1 MPDRKHVG
9 TTGSAPTKRGFHR
22 LSIFL
27 SMDFSVVVLFRH
39 NFRAKQMTCIWSGGP
54 SAEAMRRQAQSYV
67 GRIPG
72 LDLTGVEW
80 VNSDVLLTAVNR
92 PKSRRSPQDVQARD
106 YR

>member
-1 MPDRKHVG
+1 MSDDKQPSRSE
-9 TTGSAPTKRGFHR
+9 TAPTKRGFHR
-22 LSIFL
+22 LSLFL

-39 NFRAKQMTCIWSGGP
+39 NFRANHMTCIWSGGP
-54 SAEAMRRQAQSYV
+54 SADVMRRKAETYV

-80 VNSDVLLTAVNR
+80 INSEVLLTAVNR
-92 PKSRRSPQDVQARD
+92 PKSRRNPQDAQARN

>member
-1 MPDRKHVG
+1 MRRSDR
-9 TTGSAPTKRGFHR
+9 APTKRGFHR

-39 NFRAKQMTCIWSGGP
+39 NFRTNQLTCIWAGGP
-54 SAEAMRRQAQSYV
+54 STDVMRRQAETYV

-72 LDLTGVEW
+72 LDLSGVEW
-80 VNSDVLLTAVNR
+80 VNSEVLLSAVNR
-92 PKSRRSPQDVQARD
+92 PKSRRNPQDAQARE